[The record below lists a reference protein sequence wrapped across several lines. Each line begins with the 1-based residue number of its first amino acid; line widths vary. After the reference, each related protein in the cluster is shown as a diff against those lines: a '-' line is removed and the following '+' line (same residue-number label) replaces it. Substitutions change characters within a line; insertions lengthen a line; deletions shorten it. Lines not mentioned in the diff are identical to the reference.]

1 MMQLKNGT
9 RQVHLHSQKLRIGKR
24 LKSLLYLGTIQK
36 PAMQVTLIGAIMSKI
51 TVSLLQLSS

>member
-9 RQVHLHSQKLRIGKR
+9 RQVHLRSQKLRIGKR
-24 LKSLLYLGTIQK
+24 LKSLLYLGIIQK
-36 PAMQVTLIGAIMSKI
+36 PAMQVTLIGAITSKT